1 MTCLGEVSVHYFF
14 IKFLSLIYFFLCAKT
29 FRAESFHCMFGVL
42 KEWYLLFPMVIDCIV
57 RWFSLFVFY
66 KLNEEFAGKLCW
78 DKQSHYCHTTFLYY
92 LLKNTH
98 REKQPSNKT
107 PGSTKVPFFT
117 IGSCFRFSFHVVLT
131 LVSDRAVL
139 YGNVPCSILVLS
151 PKKRCF
157 SFLEKGIPF

>member
-1 MTCLGEVSVHYFF
+1 MKNLQANCVEINKAIIVTLHFCITYSRILTGKNNPQ
-14 IKFLSLIYFFLCAKT
+14 IKPQGL
-29 FRAESFHCMFGVL
+29 R
-42 KEWYLLFPMVIDCIV
+42 
-57 RWFSLFVFY
+57 
-66 KLNEEFAGKLCW
+66 
-78 DKQSHYCHTTFLYY
+78 
-92 LLKNTH
+92 
-98 REKQPSNKT
+98 
-107 PGSTKVPFFT
+107 KVPFFT